1 MVTIPTVRL
10 LVGLLIAGS
19 LMTAAPAHAQWRVTQ
34 EKPNGANKRI
44 DIAIVENDSG
54 HSLRLYN
61 DDAQN
66 VRGLFTIR
74 GGFDTMDPG
83 GCPTYRVDKR
93 EPKRVTFE
101 DQRCHILPKQ
111 AEFTLGKSGYG
122 RNNQLH
128 RIMNGNDIVFRYRL
142 GNGLYRETV
151 FTLRGSKY
159 ALTAAVGI
167 TEEGFDE

>member
-1 MVTIPTVRL
+1 MVKASTVRL
-10 LVGLLIAGS
+10 AAGPLLAAGLL
-19 LMTAAPAHAQWRVTQ
+19 LAAPAHAQWRVAQ
-34 EKPNGANKRI
+34 ETPSGAGKRI
-44 DIAIVENDSG
+44 DIAIVENGTG
-54 HSLRLYN
+54 HSLRLYS
-61 DDAQN
+61 DDTQN

-101 DQRCHILPKQ
+101 DERCRILPKQ

-122 RNNQLH
+122 RNRQLH

-142 GNGLYRETV
+142 GNGLYRETI

-159 ALTAAVGI
+159 ALTTAVED
-167 TEEGFDE
+167 TAEGFDE